1 MSRAKLARSGA
12 FGCCISG
19 TIMLWAA
26 SPAYAQAVEG
36 SAAPRPAAPGSAAD
50 SGAAPAAEPG
60 ARATESE
67 GTLGE
72 IVVTA
77 QRRSQ
82 RLTEVPMSVQA
93 VDSATLSRIGLSS
106 SVEFLKLTP
115 SVNFVSGFT
124 PAATSVTI
132 RGISSIA
139 QEGGVQPST
148 AVVVDDVPLAK
159 QGEFLSDFNDVERVE
174 ILRGPQG
181 TLFGKNATAGVI
193 NIVNKKPSAA
203 YEGSIEGGYSTDDE
217 KLVRGIINIPFGD
230 KVRTRFNA
238 FYRDLPGTIE
248 NRASLYN
255 GGRYKDANGERTYGF
270 AGKIAADLGDSADLL
285 LSADYFRQRSTFG
298 ANVILQPDTAPF
310 LAASQQAAGVVA
322 DPDHPFVVSDNPSY
336 STVRGYGVSLTLNA
350 ELSEGLSIHS
360 TTAYRDYFYDAN
372 TDADGGPWGGWQG
385 VGFIPAPFYP
395 AVYIVTPNGGIPRAP
410 DGTRYWS
417 EELKLNYSNERVDF
431 VGGAYVQLLTN
442 KRHNSVPYI
451 LYFFGGP
458 GYLNNSIDSK
468 ISDDVYS
475 AFGDLTYK
483 LAPTLSVFGGL
494 RYTIEKLSVKYH
506 RNSWFG
512 LTTDTFDPI
521 ALAPTAAPDQV
532 VAFDLDK
539 TQRNL
544 SGRAGLRFAPDS
556 QHSYYASYSR
566 GYKGPAVDVSR
577 VSIATNAFLKPEIV
591 NSFEVGT
598 KHILFDNRA
607 TANLAVF
614 RQTVKDIQQAALIP
628 GTTTARLQNAGDLRS
643 YGVELDLSAQAT
655 TALRFDAGLAYVH
668 AEYQDFFNA
677 CYVGQTVAQGCLNG
691 TQDETGVRA
700 ITQPR
705 FSGSLAAVYN
715 LTLPDS
721 MPFDMFFRAGVTYKS
736 KTPYGLNNDPLLVQR
751 RYALVDAQI
760 GLTGREDRWQLLLY
774 VKNLTNK
781 AYASQ
786 LQEADNFIGRVFAN
800 YGRDYKRYGGM
811 TLKASF

>member
-1 MSRAKLARSGA
+1 MSKARLFRSACFGLSGA
-12 FGCCISG
+12 SL
-19 TIMLWAA
+19 LWAA
-26 SPAYAQAVEG
+26 ASAQAQVAGG
-36 SAAPRPAAPGSAAD
+36 SATAAP
-50 SGAAPAAEPG
+50 
-60 ARATESE
+60 E
-67 GTLGE
+67 GTLAE

-82 RLTEVPMSVQA
+82 RLTEVPISMQA
-93 VDSATLSRIGLSS
+93 VDAATLSRTGVSS

-115 SVNFVSGFT
+115 SVNFVTGFT

-148 AVVVDDVPLAK
+148 AVVVDDVPLAR

-193 NIVNKKPSAA
+193 NIVNKKPTDL

-217 KLVRGIINIPFGD
+217 KLVRGIVNIPLGD
-230 KVRTRFNA
+230 NIRTRFNA
-238 FYRDLPGTIE
+238 FYRDLPGTLE
-248 NRASLYN
+248 NRSTLYN
-255 GGRYKDANGERTYGF
+255 GSRYKDANGERTYGF

-285 LSADYFRQRSTFG
+285 LSADYFRQHSTFG
-298 ANVILQPDTAPF
+298 ANVVLQPDSLPF
-310 LAASQQAAGVVA
+310 LTAIQQAAGVVA
-322 DPDHPFVVSDNPSY
+322 DADHPFVNSDNASY

-350 ELSEGLSIHS
+350 ELAEGLSIHS
-360 TTAYRDYFYDAN
+360 TTSYRDYFYDAN

-385 VGFIPAPFYP
+385 VGFIRAPFYP

-410 DGTRYWS
+410 DDSRYWS
-417 EELKLNYSNERVDF
+417 EEVKLNYGTERFDF
-431 VGGAYVQLLTN
+431 VGGAYIQLLTN
-442 KRHNSVPYI
+442 KRHNSVPYA
-451 LYFFGGP
+451 LYFFGAP

-468 ISDDVYS
+468 ITDDVYS
-475 AFGDLTYK
+475 LFGDLTYK
-483 LAPTLSVFGGL
+483 VTPTLSAFGGL
-494 RYTIEKLSVKYH
+494 RYTTEKLHVNYH

-512 LTTDTFDPI
+512 LPTDTFDPI
-521 ALAPTAAPDQV
+521 ALSPTSAPDQV
-532 VAFDLDK
+532 VAFDLSK

-544 SGRAGLRFAPDS
+544 SGRAGLRFAPDPR
-556 QHSYYASYSR
+556 HSYYGSFSR

-577 VSIATNAFLKPEIV
+577 VSTATNVFLKPEIAD
-591 NSFEVGT
+591 SFEIGT

-628 GTTTARLQNAGDLRS
+628 GTTTARLQNAGDLHS
-643 YGVELDLSAQAT
+643 HGVEFDLSAQAT
-655 TALRFDAGLAYVH
+655 SALRIDAGLAYVH
-668 AEYQDFFNA
+668 AEYRDFFNA
-677 CYVGQTVAQGCLNG
+677 CYVGQTVAQGCVNG

-705 FSGSLAAVYN
+705 FSANFAAVYN
-715 LTLPDS
+715 VTLPDS
-721 MPFDMFFRAGVTYKS
+721 VPFDMFFRAGVIYKS
-736 KTPYGLNNDPLLVQR
+736 RTPYGLNNDPLLIQPR
-751 RYALVDAQI
+751 HALVDAQI
-760 GLTGREDRWQLLLY
+760 GLTGRENRWQLLLY

-786 LQEADNFIGRVFAN
+786 LQEADNFIARVFAN
-800 YGRDYKRYGGM
+800 YGRDYKRYGGV

>member
-1 MSRAKLARSGA
+1 
-12 FGCCISG
+12 
-19 TIMLWAA
+19 MLCVV
-26 SPAYAQAVEG
+26 SPAYARAAAG
-36 SAAPRPAAPGSAAD
+36 SAATDEAAPRPSTAE
-50 SGAAPAAEPG
+50 SGG
-60 ARATESE
+60 
-67 GTLGE
+67 GTLTE

-82 RLTEVPMSVQA
+82 RLTEVPISMQA
-93 VDSATLSRIGLSS
+93 VDGATLSRSGISS

-148 AVVVDDVPLAK
+148 AIVVDDVPLAK

-181 TLFGKNATAGVI
+181 TLFGKNATAGVVS
-193 NIVNKKPSAA
+193 IVNRKPSDV
-203 YEGSIEGGYSTDDE
+203 YEGSIEGGYSTDEE
-217 KLVRGIINIPFGD
+217 KLVRGIVNIPFGE

-255 GGRYKDANGERTYGF
+255 GARYKDANGEKTYGF
-270 AGKIAADLGDSADLL
+270 AGKVAADLGDSADLL
-285 LSADYFRQRSTFG
+285 LSADYFRQRSSFG
-298 ANVILQPDTAPF
+298 ANIILQPDTLPF
-310 LAASQQAAGVVA
+310 LAVTQQAAGVVA

-350 ELSEGLSIHS
+350 DLAEGLSVHS

-417 EELKLNYSNERVDF
+417 EELKVNYSNDRLDF
-431 VGGAYVQLLTN
+431 VGGAYIQLLTN

-451 LYFFGGP
+451 LYFFGGS

-475 AFGDLTYK
+475 AFGDLTYR
-483 LAPTLSVFGGL
+483 LAPTLSIFGGL
-494 RYTIEKLSVKYH
+494 RYTIEKLSVNYH
-506 RNSWFG
+506 RDSWFG
-512 LTTDTFDPI
+512 QPTDTFDPV
-521 ALAPTAAPDQV
+521 ALAPTTAPDQV

-544 SGRAGLRFAPDS
+544 SGRAGLRFAPDA

-577 VSIATNAFLKPEIV
+577 VSVAANAFLKPEIA

-614 RQTVKDIQQAALIP
+614 HQTVKDIQQAALIP

-643 YGVELDLSAQAT
+643 YGVEFDLTAQAT
-655 TALRFDAGLAYVH
+655 SALRLDAGLAYVH
-668 AEYQDFFNA
+668 AEYRDFFNA
-677 CYVGQTVAQGCLNG
+677 CYVGQTAAQGCVNG
-691 TQDETGVRA
+691 IQDETGVRA

-705 FSGSLAAVYN
+705 FSGSFAAVYN
-715 LTLPDS
+715 VTLPDS
-721 MPFDMFFRAGVTYKS
+721 VPFDMFFRAGVIYKS
-736 KTPYGLNNDPLLVQR
+736 RTPYGLNNDPLLVQPR
-751 RYALVDAQI
+751 HALIDAQV
-760 GLTGREDRWQLLLY
+760 GLTGRDNRWQLLLY

-800 YGRDYKRYGGM
+800 YGRDYKRYAGA